1 MAVILLLWKER
12 LFNVNCLSTF
22 NFSAMGSDVFFI
34 DYIIAVVYV
43 MIISLLVIQ
52 YVAIYLSKTLAIHTY
67 IRTFIGDVGG

>member
-1 MAVILLLWKER
+1 
-12 LFNVNCLSTF
+12 
-22 NFSAMGSDVFFI
+22 MGSDVFFI

-43 MIISLLVIQ
+43 TIISLLVIQ